1 MFHCIPNDNLHCPQ
15 IEYSE
20 IKKHNKKTKNN
31 PNLIKFIFMF
41 DNKSCIHLV
50 AQVNNFNQS
59 NYYPEINRDKKNN
72 GQYFIF
78 VVKLYWFNIPLI
90 LNRFQPFFLTF
101 RHYKF

>member
-1 MFHCIPNDNLHCPQ
+1 MCFNCIPNDNLHCPQ

-59 NYYPEINRDKKNN
+59 NYYPEINRDKKK
-72 GQYFIF
+72 QRTIFYFCCQTLLVQHTIDF
-78 VVKLYWFNIPLI
+78 KQIPTL
-90 LNRFQPFFLTF
+90 FFDFSSL
-101 RHYKF
+101 